1 MKLIT
6 CGNEQLSI
14 ILPFPQLF
22 DFSELLHFL
31 QLLNLSI
38 FPTSSFFVSA
48 HITSFCITL
57 VCCFLTLHVADFV
70 HYDLEKYHNAD

>member
-38 FPTSSFFVSA
+38 FPTSSFMHVSTI
-48 HITSFCITL
+48 ITNTVKTL
-57 VCCFLTLHVADFV
+57 IC
-70 HYDLEKYHNAD
+70 

>member
-48 HITSFCITL
+48 HITSLFA
-57 VCCFLTLHVADFV
+57 FLEIHPPMQFTTYVFSYDFV
-70 HYDLEKYHNAD
+70 NLTV